1 MTRDIAGASW
11 LQKLSL
17 RRMDLRGRLMWLA
30 MLPVL
35 VFAVVWGV
43 YVIRQRAADLEA
55 QLQQRAQLLAR
66 QLAVAADYG
75 IFSFNQAALDNIAQ
89 GVARESSVIAVTIT
103 SADGRVLASLP
114 APIYPNANPA
124 RWLQAMLDASRH
136 NGGDGVSEKNAEW
149 IAHLE
154 PIRSPLLI
162 IDDLLEQPTPL
173 RSDALQGYAIVQV
186 STHSI
191 RGELYQFGLSVMA
204 LLAGVLLS
212 GWLMAR
218 RFSTSIDQR
227 IQAVVQAAQKIG
239 KGDVGIRLQPGYIPS
254 FNRLSQDINSMAEQ
268 LEQSRLRLEQRIQ
281 EATQALREQRD
292 AAQQANSDKTRFLA
306 AASHDLRQPMHALN
320 MLVDALKHIPHGD
333 DRTRLIERIEATSQA
348 MSELLDALL
357 DISRLDAGG
366 VSFQR
371 KPFALQSL
379 LLRLRNTYEGEA
391 ERRGIVLVVHG
402 TQTCVHSDPL
412 LLERILG
419 NLLSNAL
426 RYTPPGGCVLLAVR
440 TRGDSILL
448 QIRDNGP
455 GIAPESQQ
463 AIFQEFVQ
471 LHNPQRDRSQ
481 GLGLG
486 LAIVQR
492 LAQLLEH
499 PIGLRSCLGRGS
511 VFHVQVPRCELPQ
524 ESVPPEAFVSLQA
537 PFPPGLDGCRILL
550 IEDDGLVRESYI
562 HLLQL
567 WKCEIRA
574 HHSSDTALAD
584 PHLLAW
590 QPQLIIT
597 DHRLGGALNGRQLI
611 EALRHHMGCSLPA
624 IIMTG
629 DTEDSALRQAG
640 TDSLCILYKPV
651 KPAELRQRLLQLWQ
665 AHQCINTRPL
675 LAEKQLSSS
684 LSANLN
690 RTHR

>member
-1 MTRDIAGASW
+1 MTHAGADTPW
-11 LQKLSL
+11 L
-17 RRMDLRGRLMWLA
+17 RRLTLLHVDLRGRLMWLA

-89 GVARESSVIAVTIT
+89 GVVRESSVIAATIT
-103 SADGRVLASLP
+103 ANDGRVLASHY
-114 APIYPNANPA
+114 APGQEEGASPD
-124 RWLQAMLDASRH
+124 RLRAMLEAFRR

-149 IAHLE
+149 IAYLE
-154 PIRSPLLI
+154 PIRSPFLV
-162 IDDLLEQPTPL
+162 IDDLPDQAAPPPGDTV
-173 RSDALQGYAIVQV
+173 QGHAIVQV
-186 STHSI
+186 STRSI
-191 RGELYQFGLSVMA
+191 RGELYDFGLRVMA

-212 GWLMAR
+212 GWIMAR
-218 RFSTSIDQR
+218 RFSASIDRR

-239 KGDVGIRLQPGYIPS
+239 NGEVGIRLHPSHIPS
-254 FNRLSQDINSMAEQ
+254 FDRLSQDINSMAGQ
-268 LEQSRLRLEQRIQ
+268 LEQSHLRLEHRVQ

-320 MLVDALKHIPHGD
+320 MLVDAMKHTDHENERI
-333 DRTRLIERIEATSQA
+333 RLIERIEATSQA
-348 MSELLDALL
+348 MSDLLDALL

-366 VSFQR
+366 VSFQ
-371 KPFALQSL
+371 LQAFEIQPL
-379 LLRLRNTYEGEA
+379 LLRLRDTYEGQA
-391 ERRGIVLVVHG
+391 ERRGIALVVHS
-402 TQTCVHSDPL
+402 TRACVRSDPL

-419 NLLSNAL
+419 NFLSNAL
-426 RYTPPGGCVLLAVR
+426 RYTPAGGCVLLAVR
-440 TRGDSILL
+440 KRAGNILI

-492 LAQLLEH
+492 LAQLLDH
-499 PIGLRSCLGRGS
+499 PIGVRSCMGHGS
-511 VFHVQVPRCELPQ
+511 NFYIRVPQCAFPQ
-524 ESVPPEAFVSLQA
+524 EPAQPGALAGYVPQATPSLA
-537 PFPPGLDGCRILL
+537 PGLDGCRILL
-550 IEDDGLVRESYI
+550 IEDDAMVRESYT

-567 WKCEIRA
+567 WQCETRA
-574 HHSSDTALAD
+574 HAGSDTALAD
-584 PHLLAW
+584 THLQAW
-590 QPQLIIT
+590 RPQLIIT
-597 DHRLGGALNGRQLI
+597 DHRLEGALNGRQLI
-611 EALRHHMGCSLPA
+611 EALRRQLGTHLPA

-629 DTEDSALRQAG
+629 DTEDPTLRQAG
-640 TDSLCILYKPV
+640 TDNLRILYKPV
-651 KPAELRQRLLQLWQ
+651 KPAELRQILLQLWRQ
-665 AHQCINTRPL
+665 AEP
-675 LAEKQLSSS
+675 
-684 LSANLN
+684 
-690 RTHR
+690 